1 MQQLL
6 FSSYLQKMSDFRK
19 HFRDYRH
26 FGLKQMGVFN
36 QIFTEP
42 LGHWM
47 DLQNNFMGG
56 LDTIRILVSDAGH
69 NSLTSHPQFRARSIQ
84 IVFHQLKSKY
94 YFQPGVSIKIPMK
107 IPDNSHRYS
116 SKYSWY
122 NSDQSRKDIQLVR
135 PFFRFKLM
143 IIEHWFV

>member
-1 MQQLL
+1 MQQLR
-6 FSSYLQKMSDFRK
+6 FSSHLQKISDFRK

-36 QIFTEP
+36 QILTEP
-42 LGHWM
+42 LSHWM
-47 DLQNNFMGG
+47 DLQDDFMGG
-56 LDTIRILVSDAGH
+56 LDTSSIHVSDAGH
-69 NSLTSHPQFRARSIQ
+69 NSLTSHSQFRARSIQ

-94 YFQPGVSIKIPMK
+94 FFLLGVPIKIPTK

-122 NSDQSRKDIQLVR
+122 NSDQSRKDIQLAR
-135 PFFRFKLM
+135 PFFRFQLM